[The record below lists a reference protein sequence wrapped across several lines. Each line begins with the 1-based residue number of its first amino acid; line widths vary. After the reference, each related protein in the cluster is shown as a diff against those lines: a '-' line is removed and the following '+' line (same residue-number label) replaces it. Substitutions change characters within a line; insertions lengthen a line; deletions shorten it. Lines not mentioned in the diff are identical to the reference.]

1 MVRTKS
7 QPTRNLM
14 KHGYKLNY
22 TVEEKKEENPF
33 TKNIELEETASDNK
47 K

>member
-7 QPTRNLM
+7 QPTRNLL
-14 KHGYKLNY
+14 KHGYPTTY
-22 TVEEKKEENPF
+22 TVAEKREENPF
-33 TKNIELEETASDNK
+33 QKNIELEETASDNK